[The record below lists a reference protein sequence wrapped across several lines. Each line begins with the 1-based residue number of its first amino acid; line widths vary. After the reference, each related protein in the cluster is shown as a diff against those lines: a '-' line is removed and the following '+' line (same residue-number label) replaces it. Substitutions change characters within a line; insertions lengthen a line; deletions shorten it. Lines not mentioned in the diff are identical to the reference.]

1 MKMSIADIHTH
12 ILPAID
18 DGAKDVDVSL
28 ELLSVMREQGI
39 DRIVATP
46 HFYAGETNIEKFT
59 AARDTAYGSLKKAAE
74 ERNIELPQIKLGA
87 EVYYFNGIGTS
98 RGVRELTLGDSDYL
112 LLELQNAPITDLVVR
127 DILGLY
133 NSLGIFPV
141 LAHLE
146 RFVHERGFEKIVELI
161 KDDRAYAQV
170 NADTLLD
177 FYGRRTVSKLIKR
190 GLISFIATDTHSVRE
205 RPPRMSEALEVTA
218 KKFGE
223 EQRTDFIENGVS
235 FFDEL

>member
-1 MKMSIADIHTH
+1 MSIADIHTH

-28 ELLSVMREQGI
+28 ELLSMMRAQGI
-39 DRIVATP
+39 DRVVATP
-46 HFYAGETNIEKFT
+46 HFYAGSTNIEKFT
-59 AARDTAYGSLKKAAE
+59 AARNTAYDSLKRAAE

-98 RGVRELTLGDSDYL
+98 GGVRALTLGDSDYM
-112 LLELQNAPITDLVVR
+112 LLELQNAPVTDLVVR
-127 DILGLY
+127 DILNLY

-146 RFVHERGFEKIVELI
+146 RFVHERGFEKIIELI
-161 KDDRAYAQV
+161 EDDRAYAQV

-177 FYGRRTVSKLIKR
+177 SSGRRTASKLIKR

-205 RPPRMSEALEVTA
+205 RPPRMAEALEA
-218 KKFGE
+218 AGKKFGE
-223 EQRTDFIENGVS
+223 EQQRDFIENGVS
-235 FFDEL
+235 FFEEL